1 MLKSVYQK
9 QIKESLLDKG
19 IRMIILAFTEQK
31 NDFTQSITILKS
43 EIKKLKDEN
52 FLYKS
57 KLTLLQKKLNTLSK
71 TVLLLDEDTEESKN
85 EEEKKNMMQTINT
98 ELKGKKINNNNF
110 ISRNNNGVFITK
122 NLSVKTKKNSLNEE
136 NKKINNTNNANI
148 NNTCIKHKRPYTSNF
163 KNLKYSKVNQKQ
175 YELNKIVNNLNLNSS
190 DNASNNSDI
199 SNLKNYNGVG
209 GELNYISNDNSKI
222 YKKLNLFLEKCKTEL
237 NALDYENILELFK
250 TFENDSDVNIRK
262 KVKKIIKD
270 KINLKE
276 LFDDIF
282 EG

>member
-1 MLKSVYQK
+1 MIKGIYHK
-9 QIKESLLDKG
+9 QINESLLDKG
-19 IRMIILAFTEQK
+19 IKMIILAFNEQK
-31 NDFTQSITILKS
+31 NEFTQSISILKS

-52 FLYKS
+52 YLYKN
-57 KLTLLQKKLNTLSK
+57 KLTLLQKKLNSLSK
-71 TVLLLDEDTEESKN
+71 TVLLLDEETEESKN
-85 EEEKKNMMQTINT
+85 EENKKIMMQTLNT
-98 ELKGKKINNNNF
+98 ELKSKKNNNH
-110 ISRNNNGVFITK
+110 ISRNSNRVFMTK
-122 NLSVKTKKNSLNEE
+122 NLSMKTKINSPNDE
-136 NKKINNTNNANI
+136 NKKQNNI
-148 NNTCIKHKRPYTSNF
+148 NKANLTNTCIKHKRPYTSNF

-175 YELNKIVNNLNLNSS
+175 NELNKIINNLNLNSS